1 MQIWEL
7 TCLRYILDE
16 LTSFVSLNSFTSFF
30 YSHIVYYAHKFMAA
44 MVTGITSLLHM
55 PEEQT
60 SSIS

>member
-7 TCLRYILDE
+7 TCLLYILDE
-16 LTSFVSLNSFTSFF
+16 LTSFF
-30 YSHIVYYAHKFMAA
+30 YSHIVYYAHKLMAA